1 MSGDRLAT
9 VIKVRKDDR
18 KKGRIMGIQSSLL
31 KLKNHENE
39 TILKK
44 RLRGYHGS
52 LFIEDKTNFWYNS
65 PLLFIFPVKTVQ
77 GRKDHFVACPLPT
90 VNIPLAELG
99 TIFEKMTTIA
109 IVGLSP
115 ESSKDSYRVAS
126 YLQAQG
132 YRIVPIY
139 PKEDTIL
146 GEVVYRSL
154 GDIPFDIDSV
164 VIFRKPDAVMA
175 IAQEI
180 LSRHDISIVRLS

>member
-1 MSGDRLAT
+1 M
-9 VIKVRKDDR
+9 
-18 KKGRIMGIQSSLL
+18 
-31 KLKNHENE
+31 
-39 TILKK
+39 
-44 RLRGYHGS
+44 
-52 LFIEDKTNFWYNS
+52 
-65 PLLFIFPVKTVQ
+65 
-77 GRKDHFVACPLPT
+77 ACPLPT

-99 TIFEKMTTIA
+99 MIFEKMTTIA

-180 LSRHDISIVRLS
+180 LSRHDISIVWLQLGIVNDEAAMILQESGRRVVQNRCIMVEHRRNKGVM